1 MTLDYGKGPRQP
13 IQNDATIAAALF
25 LAVVLTLLV
34 AFAWAEI
41 EDLIRAIR
49 G

>member
-1 MTLDYGKGPRQP
+1 MTLDYGKEPRP
-13 IQNDATIAAALF
+13 PVHNGTTIAAALF

-41 EDLIRAIR
+41 EDLIRTIR